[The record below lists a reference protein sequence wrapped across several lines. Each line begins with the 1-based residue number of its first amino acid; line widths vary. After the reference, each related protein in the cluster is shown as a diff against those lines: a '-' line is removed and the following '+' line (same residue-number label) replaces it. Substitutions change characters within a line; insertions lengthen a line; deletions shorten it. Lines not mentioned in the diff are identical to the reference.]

1 VEIIDRGMVEY
12 TERAF
17 SQDAQEAMGGDMYR
31 AFAELITNSDDSYA
45 RLGKSKGRP
54 VKGGILIEVE
64 HRKGTNWKMIIRD
77 RAEGMTT
84 KEMKAKLTVLGERTS
99 GFASGEQVRGL
110 LGRGGKDVAAFGRVM
125 WECVRDGRYN
135 RLDLEPTG
143 TWELYRPRRV
153 DPEVRKRLGIP
164 RGDGT
169 VVTVNVD
176 KGFRCPWH
184 RTLCEKLPRH
194 YSLRDIMSD
203 PNRKNLLVNLNEKGH
218 KGDKLQYSYPEGEL
232 KTDEEEMAIPGY
244 PEVTAH
250 LKIWRHG
257 TRFDEDKRSPFR
269 ENGIL
274 VRSGRAI
281 HQISLFGLETDAY
294 SEWFFG
300 KLDCPY
306 IDTLVNE
313 YDERHAA
320 REPHPESNPTR
331 LISRR
336 REGLAPNHPFTQAL
350 FEVARERLKLLVE
363 KEREAEEERHRRIE
377 SRETKARL
385 SRLAAAARRFM
396 VKKMREFD
404 EEVDL
409 AGVVIGDRLVPDL
422 KIIPG
427 GCKLPPGETKTFS
440 VLSRAELDASAEVRL
455 RIASGSSG
463 IAISRKEI
471 RLRRHPKIENALRG
485 AFKVEAIAEDGFGIV
500 EAERNGFLDQASV
513 EVGEREIEIVVPEE
527 LTFEKPS
534 YNLVYGK
541 RKSVKILA
549 PKSLVD
555 IAGPIVHVT
564 STDPQ
569 HIVVRRQKVKLRMS
583 QDGEY
588 AIGETQVEGRKLD
601 AKAVLHA
608 ALGRALASAKAKVV
622 QRRLTGP
629 PIEFR
634 VVNESW
640 GPQRA
645 IWSPPDGYL
654 LKIAGKH
661 ESIGRYLGP
670 ADKGFPGQE
679 SPHFR
684 LLLAEISAASVC
696 QRLLIEKDK
705 GSSVRLDMDRVS
717 FYHDHLRLMGEFL
730 PTAHR
735 AMLSKQEAEVLRES
749 SVRESGKRRA

>member
-1 VEIIDRGMVEY
+1 MEIIDRGMVEY

-17 SQDAQEAMGGDMYR
+17 SQDAQEAMGGDIYR

-45 RLGKSKGRP
+45 RLTKSKGRP
-54 VKGGILIEVE
+54 VKGSILVEVE
-64 HRKGTNWKMIIRD
+64 HRKRKNWKIIIRD

-84 KEMKAKLTVLGERTS
+84 KEMQAKLTVLGQRTS
-99 GFASGEQVRGL
+99 GFATGEHVRGL
-110 LGRGGKDVAAFGRVM
+110 LGRGGKDVAAFGTVT
-125 WECVRDGRYN
+125 WECIGDDRYH
-135 RLDLEPTG
+135 RLELEPTG
-143 TWELYRPRRV
+143 RWKLFKPRRV
-153 DPEVRKRLGIP
+153 DGKVRKGLGIP
-164 RGDGT
+164 RGNGT
-169 VVTVNVD
+169 VVTVDVD
-176 KGFRCPWH
+176 RRFRCPRH
-184 RTLCEKLPRH
+184 GTLCGRLPRH

-203 PNRKNLLVNLNEKGH
+203 AGRKILLVNLNEKGH
-218 KGDKLQYSYPEGEL
+218 KGDKLQYRYPSGEL
-232 KTDEEEMAIPGY
+232 KVDEEMAIPGY
-244 PEVTAH
+244 PGVTAR
-250 LKIWRHG
+250 LRIWRHG
-257 TRFDEDKRSPFR
+257 TRFDEEKRSPFR

-274 VRSGRAI
+274 VRSRRAI
-281 HQISLFGLETDAY
+281 HQITLFGLESDPY

-313 YDERHAA
+313 YDERYAA
-320 REPHPESNPTR
+320 RERDPVSNPSR

-336 REGLAPNHPFTQAL
+336 REGLATDHPFTRAL
-350 FEVARERLKLLVE
+350 FEAGRERLKILVE
-363 KEREAEEERHRRIE
+363 EEREAEEERHRRIE

-396 VKKMREFD
+396 IKKMREFD
-404 EEVDL
+404 EEIDL

-422 KIIPG
+422 AIIPG

-440 VLSRAELDASAEVRL
+440 VLSRAELDVGTDVRL
-455 RIASGSSG
+455 GIASGSTG

-471 RLRRHPKIENALRG
+471 RLRSHPKIDNALRG
-485 AFKVEAIAEDGFGIV
+485 TFKVEAIAEDGFGII
-500 EAERNGFLDQASV
+500 EAERNGFLAQASV
-513 EVGEREIEIVVPEE
+513 EVGEPEIEIVVPEE
-527 LTFEKPS
+527 LTFEKSS
-534 YNLVYGK
+534 YNIVYGK
-541 RKSVKILA
+541 RKTIKILA

-555 IAGPIVHVT
+555 MAGSIVHVT

-569 HIVVRRQKVKLRMS
+569 HIVVRRQKVELRIS
-583 QDGEY
+583 RGGEY

-601 AKAVLHA
+601 AKAVMHA
-608 ALGRALASAKAKVV
+608 ALGPALASAKAKVV

-634 VVNESW
+634 VVNDYW

-654 LKIAGKH
+654 LKIAGRH
-661 ESIGRYLGP
+661 ESIRRYLGP
-670 ADKGFPGQE
+670 AEKGFPGQE

-684 LLLAEISAASVC
+684 VLLAEIIAASVC

-705 GSSVRLDMDRVS
+705 GSSVRMDMDRVG

-730 PTAHR
+730 PIAHR
-735 AMLSKQEAEVLRES
+735 SMLSKQEAEVLRER
-749 SVRESGKRRA
+749 SVGNVGLKP